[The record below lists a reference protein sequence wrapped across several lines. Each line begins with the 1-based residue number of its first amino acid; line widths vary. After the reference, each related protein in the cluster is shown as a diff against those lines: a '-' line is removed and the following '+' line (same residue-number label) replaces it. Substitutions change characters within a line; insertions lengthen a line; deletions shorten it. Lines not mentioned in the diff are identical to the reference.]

1 MLVRRISQY
10 RFDFVPKNSIIERP
24 TPVLFISGEGL
35 HARVWEKT
43 ARYLCER
50 GYSSS
55 SIELPTLSPPY
66 DVYKSV
72 DFLQET
78 IVANKFTPPILV
90 THSVS
95 SFLAQKFLESYSAS
109 ALILIDP
116 VPPLH
121 NDYMKKLIAHYNH
134 ASTSVDYYN
143 SNHTDKFHLD
153 RFPIDYLQYLCND
166 STITVSLESGVIP
179 MLVVSSKENED
190 SNVIQDFHRIDASNT
205 TLVPSSNRLAMFQ
218 SEFFHK
224 LLYNWIEEN
233 T

>member
-1 MLVRRISQY
+1 MRRISQY
-10 RFDFVPKNSIIERP
+10 RLDFVPQNNNIIERP

-35 HARVWEKT
+35 HSRVWGET
-43 ARYLCER
+43 AKYLCER

-95 SFLAQKFLESYSAS
+95 SFIAQKFLESYSAS
-109 ALILIDP
+109 ALVLIDP

-134 ASTSVDYYN
+134 APNSVDYYN
-143 SNHTDKFHLD
+143 SNHDDKFHLD
-153 RFPIDYLQYLCND
+153 KFPIEFLKYLHSD

-179 MLVVSSKENED
+179 MLVVSSKKED
-190 SNVIQDFHRIDASNT
+190 NNVIKDFHRIDESNT
-205 TLVPSSNRLAMFQ
+205 IFIPSSNLLAMFE
-218 SEFFHK
+218 SELFHK
-224 LLYNWIEEN
+224 SLYSWIEEN